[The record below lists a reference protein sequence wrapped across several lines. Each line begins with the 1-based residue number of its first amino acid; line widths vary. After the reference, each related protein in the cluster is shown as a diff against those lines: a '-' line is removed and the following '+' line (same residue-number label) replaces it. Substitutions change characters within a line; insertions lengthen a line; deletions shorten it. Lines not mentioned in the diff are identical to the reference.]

1 LLHVFPYGRPGFKA
15 KNPGLGIAQK
25 NTDPS
30 PVEVPTKGGAVKQ
43 VKQRVHKPDKFV
55 EEKWAYSLKEAFL
68 RFFGDLKLFDQQ
80 PRLFVLPH
88 LVSTLP
94 FGGTLLYDP
103 RSYRIKGRDMRQAMA
118 NLQPGDILVRGF
130 DNYVD
135 GKFIPGFFSHAGLY
149 LGRVDEATIRAH
161 WGSVFPGSTTGP
173 IDYAKLDEVLGKA
186 ARGEQ
191 MVIHAMKDG
200 IFMED
205 LLNFCRC
212 DYMVGLGFPVSVRRA
227 ANVQSP
233 YSEREEIRQT
243 FTGEEIQI
251 SEQIKNGNPVP
262 FAEIFPVI
270 FKLALSQLGK
280 DYDFGLDFSSFKKM
294 SCTEFVYY
302 CTKSLEWCSGV
313 HPVVESVIGIKA
325 PGISPDGFAGSP
337 ELGVKFA
344 SQSVSDINII
354 PEIKARYPG
363 PYGDFS
369 K

>member
-149 LGRVDEATIRAH
+149 LGRVGMKQPYVRI
-161 WGSVFPGSTTGP
+161 G
-173 IDYAKLDEVLGKA
+173 VLYSPA
-186 ARGEQ
+186 
-191 MVIHAMKDG
+191 
-200 IFMED
+200 
-205 LLNFCRC
+205 
-212 DYMVGLGFPVSVRRA
+212 VRRA
-227 ANVQSP
+227 PSITPNWTRCWAK
-233 YSEREEIRQT
+233 RQ
-243 FTGEEIQI
+243 EV
-251 SEQIKNGNPVP
+251 SKW
-262 FAEIFPVI
+262 
-270 FKLALSQLGK
+270 
-280 DYDFGLDFSSFKKM
+280 SFM
-294 SCTEFVYY
+294 
-302 CTKSLEWCSGV
+302 
-313 HPVVESVIGIKA
+313 P
-325 PGISPDGFAGSP
+325 
-337 ELGVKFA
+337 
-344 SQSVSDINII
+344 
-354 PEIKARYPG
+354 
-363 PYGDFS
+363 
-369 K
+369 

>member
-1 LLHVFPYGRPGFKA
+1 
-15 KNPGLGIAQK
+15 
-25 NTDPS
+25 
-30 PVEVPTKGGAVKQ
+30 
-43 VKQRVHKPDKFV
+43 
-55 EEKWAYSLKEAFL
+55 
-68 RFFGDLKLFDQQ
+68 
-80 PRLFVLPH
+80 
-88 LVSTLP
+88 
-94 FGGTLLYDP
+94 
-103 RSYRIKGRDMRQAMA
+103 
-118 NLQPGDILVRGF
+118 
-130 DNYVD
+130 
-135 GKFIPGFFSHAGLY
+135 
-149 LGRVDEATIRAH
+149 
-161 WGSVFPGSTTGP
+161 
-173 IDYAKLDEVLGKA
+173 VLGKA